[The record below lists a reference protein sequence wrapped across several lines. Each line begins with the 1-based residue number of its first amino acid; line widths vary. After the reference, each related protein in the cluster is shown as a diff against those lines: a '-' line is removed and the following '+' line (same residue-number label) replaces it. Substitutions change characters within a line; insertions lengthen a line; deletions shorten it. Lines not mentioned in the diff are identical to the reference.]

1 MFDLDKIFPMW
12 FFCQTFGNLFL
23 GQPTPFFLKKFFHK
37 IIIPWSNLVPFSLG
51 ELGWGYH
58 FVSSLGKAL
67 FSLGHLA
74 WRSWRKAFFFIHF
87 FHGRKIE
94 FEKRIKPLTLC
105 LKGEIL
111 TIGYEFIFLWKY
123 DVKKED

>member
-1 MFDLDKIFPMW
+1 MKQLSPLLSRGTCLGLP
-12 FFCQTFGNLFL
+12 FCLLPRESPFL
-23 GQPTPFFLKKFFHK
+23 LGAFSLKK
-37 IIIPWSNLVPFSLG
+37 
-51 ELGWGYH
+51 
-58 FVSSLGKAL
+58 
-67 FSLGHLA
+67 LA
-74 WRSWRKAFFFIHF
+74 KGLFFIVF

-105 LKGEIL
+105 LKGENL